1 MKIIHTSDW
10 HLGSSLG
17 ESSRAY
23 EHGKFLEFLTETVRE
38 EQADALIVA
47 GDIYDSANPSTDCQ
61 HMFFSF
67 LARLVQTFPKLNV
80 IITSG
85 NHDSPSRLGIGREMA
100 EFMNIHIVTRIELKE
115 DRTPDLERLIFP
127 LKEADGRIRAYCAA
141 VPFIRRADLPASYGQ
156 NEHYHEDS
164 FVNALYTLHRDLLAL
179 MKQKAVNGEK
189 LIVMDHTTVHGI
201 QGVSAVHEESEHPIL
216 IGNVESIPAD
226 IFDGFDYAALGH
238 IHLSS
243 NLGVKTETPVVYSG
257 SVIPMSFSEKHY
269 SHGVEVVSIDTTD
282 KLTFR
287 QVKIPRAV
295 EVLTIPEELK
305 PLDEVLKELEELPV
319 TGLKSEEYPFVE
331 VQYQTEG
338 ADARVAGR
346 IREALTGK
354 EVRLIKSTRS
364 LKSGV
369 NSKAGETE
377 DSNVDLA
384 DLDPMKAENVFKMF
398 YRSIFANNEALKS
411 LCDKFVKSLDQ
422 VRQKVE

>member
-17 ESSRAY
+17 ESSRIY
-23 EHGKFLEFLTETVRE
+23 EHAKFLEFLTETVRK

-100 EFMNIHIVTRIELKE
+100 EFLNIHIVTRIELKE

-127 LKEADGRIRAYCAA
+127 LKDADGNIRAYCAA
-141 VPFIRRADLPASYGQ
+141 VPFIRRADLPVSYGQ

-164 FVNALYTLHRDLLAL
+164 FVNALYTLHRDLQAL
-179 MKQKAVNGEK
+179 MKQRAVNGEK
-189 LIVMDHTTVHGI
+189 LIVVDHTTVHGI
-201 QGVSAVHEESEHPIL
+201 QGVSVVQEESEHPIL

-238 IHLSS
+238 IHLRSI
-243 NLGVKTETPVVYSG
+243 LGNKTPVVYSG

-269 SHGVEVVSIDTTD
+269 SHGVELVSVDSEN
-282 KLTFR
+282 KLTFT

-295 EVLTIPEELK
+295 EVLTIPKELK
-305 PLDEVLKELEELPV
+305 PLEEVLQDLEALPV
-319 TGLKSEEYPFVE
+319 TGLKPEEYPFVE

-354 EVRLIKSTRS
+354 EVRLIKITKS
-364 LKSGV
+364 LKSGDNATV
-369 NSKAGETE
+369 EETE
-377 DSNVDLA
+377 SRNKDLVDM
-384 DLDPMKAENVFKMF
+384 DPLNVFKLF
-398 YRSIFANNEALKS
+398 YRSTYASNEAPDS
-411 LCDKFVKSLDQ
+411 LCKEFEKALDE
-422 VRQKVE
+422 VRQKEE

>member
-17 ESSRAY
+17 ESSRIY
-23 EHGKFLEFLTETVRE
+23 EHAKFLEFLTETVRK

-100 EFMNIHIVTRIELKE
+100 EFLNVHIVTRIELKE

-127 LKEADGRIRAYCAA
+127 LKDADGNIRAYCAA
-141 VPFIRRADLPASYGQ
+141 VPFIRRADLPVSYGQ

-189 LIVMDHTTVHGI
+189 LIVVDHTTVHGI
-201 QGVSAVHEESEHPIL
+201 QGVSVVQEESEHPIL

-238 IHLSS
+238 IHLRSI
-243 NLGVKTETPVVYSG
+243 LGNKTPVVYSG

-269 SHGVEVVSIDTTD
+269 SHGVEVVSVDSEN
-282 KLTFR
+282 KLTFS
-287 QVKIPRAV
+287 QLKIPRAV
-295 EVLTIPEELK
+295 EVMTIPKELK
-305 PLDEVLKELEELPV
+305 PLEEVLKDLEDLPV
-319 TGLKSEEYPFVE
+319 TGLKPEEYPFVE

-354 EVRLIKSTRS
+354 EVRLIKITKS
-364 LKSGV
+364 LKSCDNATVG
-369 NSKAGETE
+369 KTE
-377 DSNVDLA
+377 SRNKDLVDM
-384 DLDPMKAENVFKMF
+384 DPLNVFKLF
-398 YRSIFANNEALKS
+398 YRSTFADNEAPDS
-411 LCDKFVKSLDQ
+411 LCKEFEKALDE
-422 VRQKVE
+422 VRQKEE

>member
-17 ESSRAY
+17 ESSRIY
-23 EHGKFLEFLTETVRE
+23 EHAKFLEFLTETVRK

-100 EFMNIHIVTRIELKE
+100 EFLNIHIVTRIELKE

-127 LKEADGRIRAYCAA
+127 LKDADGNIRAYCAA
-141 VPFIRRADLPASYGQ
+141 VPFIRRADLPVSYGQ

-164 FVNALYTLHRDLLAL
+164 FVNALYTLHRDLQAL
-179 MKQKAVNGEK
+179 MKQRTVNGEK
-189 LIVMDHTTVHGI
+189 LIVVDHTTVHGI
-201 QGVSAVHEESEHPIL
+201 QGVSVVQEESEHPIL

-238 IHLSS
+238 IHLRSI
-243 NLGVKTETPVVYSG
+243 LGNKTPVVYSG

-269 SHGVEVVSIDTTD
+269 SHGVELVSVDSEN
-282 KLTFR
+282 KLTFT

-295 EVLTIPEELK
+295 EVLTIPKEFK
-305 PLDEVLKELEELPV
+305 PLEEVLQDLEALPV
-319 TGLKSEEYPFVE
+319 TGLKPEEYPFVE

-354 EVRLIKSTRS
+354 EVRLIKITKS
-364 LKSGV
+364 LKSGANATV
-369 NSKAGETE
+369 EETE
-377 DSNVDLA
+377 SRNKDLVDM
-384 DLDPMKAENVFKMF
+384 DPLNVFKLF
-398 YRSIFANNEALKS
+398 YRSTYASNEAPDS
-411 LCDKFVKSLDQ
+411 LCKEFEKALDE
-422 VRQKVE
+422 VRQKEE